1 MTFEREVCYLTAA
14 ELSEGYRRK
23 RFTAL
28 EVTEALLRRIERLDG
43 GLRAYIT
50 VTADHARA
58 QAKAAD
64 AALAQS
70 DPRPLLGVPLALKDL
85 FATKGIR
92 TTAGSKVFWDRVPTE
107 DATCVARL
115 RSAGTV
121 LLGKLTMHELAYGW
135 PTEEGQLATGRN
147 PWDTTRIPAGSSSGC
162 GVAVAA
168 GLATITLG
176 SDTGGSIRG
185 PANNCGIVGL
195 KPTYGR
201 VSVRGA
207 APLSWSL
214 DHMGPLCRTVEDVA
228 LTLAAIA
235 GVDRR
240 DPTSSTRRVPDYRA
254 VLEADVKGVRVG
266 VPGESLYREHALDG
280 EIRSALEAAAGVLR
294 GSGAIVRRV
303 EMPKPARWQAIVN
316 VILSEAYEYHAER
329 LRSEPEKFSVG
340 LRQLLY
346 ALAPYTASDYIRAQR
361 LRRVIAEE
369 MRELFRAI
377 DVILMPVEFYL
388 PITFA
393 ESHAELAAG
402 ARPPSLR
409 SIWNLVGYPS
419 LAMPCGSSRGGLPIG
434 MQLVGRAFDEPLLLR
449 VGAAYERSTDW
460 HARHPPLDDG

>member
-64 AALAQS
+64 AALSQS

-254 VLEADVKGVRVG
+254 ALEADVKGVRVG

-316 VILSEAYEYHAER
+316 VILSEAYEYHAHPRPTPAASHRRGDARALPSDRRDPHARGVLPPDHVRRISCGARRRRATAEPALDLEPR
-329 LRSEPEKFSVG
+329 GLSLAGHAVWIQSRRSPDRDAAG
-340 LRQLLY
+340 R
-346 ALAPYTASDYIRAQR
+346 PRIRRAAAAA
-361 LRRVIAEE
+361 RRRGV
-369 MRELFRAI
+369 RAI
-377 DVILMPVEFYL
+377 DG
-388 PITFA
+388 
-393 ESHAELAAG
+393 LARSASA
-402 ARPPSLR
+402 AR
-409 SIWNLVGYPS
+409 
-419 LAMPCGSSRGGLPIG
+419 
-434 MQLVGRAFDEPLLLR
+434 
-449 VGAAYERSTDW
+449 
-460 HARHPPLDDG
+460 